1 MPESHATAPCP
12 FAIGVLRPTLCDE
25 LTFPRGDRFNLAL
38 DAYKLGYFLVDT
50 IEVGPDGAGYDELE
64 RFAVRTGAEAFVVR
78 GPVDRARVDELAG
91 QLGVLVH
98 ALAPPNC

>member
-12 FAIGVLRPTLCDE
+12 FAIGVLRSSSCGE
-25 LTFPRGDRFNLAL
+25 LTFPRSDRFNVAL
-38 DAYKLGYFLVDT
+38 DAYKLGYFLLDT

-78 GPVDRARVDELAG
+78 GPVERARLDELAG
-91 QLGVLVH
+91 RLDMPVH
-98 ALAPPNC
+98 ALTPPDC